1 MTRKELDD
9 IMAIMVADNSKKF
22 VPAPEGLHQAVCCDA
37 IDLGVVETKFGAK
50 PRVELRWLI
59 NELNDD
65 GRLFMVS
72 KKYTASLNEKASLRQ
87 DLEAWRGKKLTKP
100 ELRGFDIEQLVG
112 VNCQLQ
118 IVHAVLD
125 DGRTFA
131 NVKAVVPISKGMQP
145 MVAPDDFVRH
155 AARNLDDI
163 RLPSDADDMAV
174 GATPF

>member
-1 MTRKELDD
+1 
-9 IMAIMVADNSKKF
+9 MAIMVADNSKTF

-59 NELNDD
+59 NELNED

-87 DLEAWRGKKLTKP
+87 DLEAWRGKKFTKP
-100 ELRGFDIEQLVG
+100 ELKGFDIEQLVG
-112 VNCQLQ
+112 VNCQVQ

-131 NVKAVVPISKGMQP
+131 NVKAVVPLAKGMQK
-145 MVAPDDFVRH
+145 MTVPDDFVRK
-155 AARNLDDI
+155 ADRVIDDVSLSPVPQAED
-163 RLPSDADDMAV
+163 RV
-174 GATPF
+174 PF

>member
-1 MTRKELDD
+1 
-9 IMAIMVADNSKKF
+9 MAIMVADNSKTF

-59 NELNDD
+59 NELNED

-87 DLEAWRGKKLTKP
+87 DLEAWRGKKFTKP
-100 ELRGFDIEQLVG
+100 ELKGFDIEQLVG
-112 VNCQLQ
+112 VNCQVQ

-125 DGRTFA
+125 DGLDVRKRA
-131 NVKAVVPISKGMQP
+131 AVVPLAKGMQK
-145 MVAPDDFVRH
+145 MTVPDDFVRKVD
-155 AARNLDDI
+155 RVIDDVSLSPVPQAED
-163 RLPSDADDMAV
+163 RV
-174 GATPF
+174 PF

>member
-1 MTRKELDD
+1 
-9 IMAIMVADNSKKF
+9 MAIMVADNSRTF

-87 DLEAWRGKKLTKP
+87 DLEAWRGKKFTKP
-100 ELRGFDIEQLVG
+100 ELKGFDIEQLVG
-112 VNCQLQ
+112 VNCQVQ

-131 NVKAVVPISKGMQP
+131 NVKAVVPLAKGMQTMTVP
-145 MVAPDDFVRH
+145 ADFVRK
-155 AARNLDDI
+155 ADRTIDDVDLPPARQAEDH
-163 RLPSDADDMAV
+163 V
-174 GATPF
+174 PF